1 MDMDLGFEIT
11 TDDIII
17 VATQFGKQ
25 LTLEQANSIF
35 DILDIDHAIDIAL
48 KEDTQVLQKQAAYRD
63 LKEQM
68 IETSVLDT
76 F

>member
-1 MDMDLGFEIT
+1 MDLGFEIT
-11 TDDIII
+11 TDDVIV

-48 KEDTQVLQKQAAYRD
+48 KEDTKVLQKQAAYRD

>member
-1 MDMDLGFEIT
+1 MDLGFEIT

-17 VATQFGKQ
+17 VATQFGKE

-35 DILDIDHAIDIAL
+35 DILDIDHAIDTAL